1 MPAAASA
8 SLAASD
14 LLTLTGI
21 GKSFGGVRA
30 LDGVS
35 FAVRSGEVHALVGE
49 NGAGKSTLVKVA
61 TGAHAPDTGEVAVQG
76 RVVGPLDP
84 LAARRLG
91 ISAIY
96 QQPALLP
103 DLTVAEN
110 VALGYEGA
118 GLWRRVDWRTR
129 RVRTRELLD
138 RVGARI
144 DPDAVVNRLRMPEQQ
159 LVEIA
164 RALGTE
170 ARVLIMDEPTA
181 SLSSRETTHLFAV
194 IRELRARG
202 VGIVYVSHRLE
213 ELYELADRV
222 TVLRDGKLVA
232 CCPLAEVDRAGLI
245 RLMVGR
251 ELSSV
256 FPERHGE
263 RGEPVLEAH
272 RLACR
277 ASGLRDASL
286 TLHAGEIL
294 GLAGLV
300 GSGRTELART
310 LFGLTPA
317 DRGEVRVRGK
327 VVHIRSPAQAVELGI
342 AYVPEDRRRHAVI
355 GELSVAVNL
364 TLAVLRE
371 VSRHGL
377 LDRAE
382 ERRQAGAM
390 ATRLGVK
397 AASIE
402 VPVATLSGGN
412 QQKVALGRWLAARPA
427 VLLLDEPTQ
436 GIDVGAKAEIYRLIV
451 ELAGQGLAL
460 LLISSELPE
469 VLGLSDRV
477 AVMHEGRLAGVLSR
491 EQATP
496 EAVMGLALGDARG
509 AAPRAEAAP
518 AR

>member
-1 MPAAASA
+1 MPEPEPALSPRA
-8 SLAASD
+8 
-14 LLTLTGI
+14 LLSLTGI

-35 FAVRSGEVHALVGE
+35 FDVRPGEVHALVGE

-61 TGAHAPDTGEVAVQG
+61 TGAHAPDAGEVAVEG
-76 RVVGPLDP
+76 RAVGALDP
-84 LAARRLG
+84 LRARRLG
-91 ISAIY
+91 IAAIY

-103 DLTVAEN
+103 DLSVAEN
-110 VALGYEGA
+110 IALGYEPA
-118 GLWRRVDWRTR
+118 GLWHRVDWRAR
-129 RVRTRELLD
+129 RARTRELLD

-144 DPDAVVNRLRMPEQQ
+144 DPDAVIHRLRMPEQQ

-181 SLSSRETTHLFAV
+181 SLSARETTHLFAV
-194 IRELRARG
+194 IRELRRRG

-213 ELYELADRV
+213 ELFELADRV
-222 TVLRDGKLVA
+222 TVLRDGRRVA
-232 CCPLAEVDRAGLI
+232 CCALSEVDRAGLI

-256 FPERHGE
+256 FPQKHGAA
-263 RGEPVLEAH
+263 GEPVLEA
-272 RLACR
+272 RGLACR
-277 ASGLRDASL
+277 ASGLREASL
-286 TLHAGEIL
+286 TLYAGEIL

-300 GSGRTELART
+300 GSGRTEVARA
-310 LFGLTPA
+310 LFGLDPA
-317 DRGEVRVRGK
+317 DRGEIRLRGRAVK
-327 VVHIRSPAQAVELGI
+327 IDSPSRAVDLGI

-355 GELSVAVNL
+355 GELPVSANL
-364 TLAVLRE
+364 TLAVLRA
-371 VSRHGL
+371 VSRWGL

-382 ERRQAGAM
+382 ERRLAAAM
-390 ATRLGVK
+390 SAQLAVK
-397 AASIE
+397 AASLD

-412 QQKVALGRWLAARPA
+412 QQKVALGRWLAARPG

-436 GIDVGAKAEIYRLIV
+436 GIDVGAKSEIYRLIV

-460 LLISSELPE
+460 LMISSELPE

-477 AVMHEGRLAGVLSR
+477 AVMHEGRLVGVLPR
-491 EQATP
+491 ERATP
-496 EAVMGLALGDARG
+496 EAVLGLALGDARP
-509 AAPRAEAAP
+509 AARAEAAS
-518 AR
+518 AS